1 MDHTY
6 ERAAPPDCPLK
17 ESAKN
22 GSLSS
27 SKSRRTLCV
36 DQAARESEQQFLI
49 TSRRCEPVPQRT
61 PSPASIAA
69 SIVSDRCFRRQVETL
84 CRLPRLAAELLAEL
98 AAERGMVSLVRSKLD
113 RYCSL
118 PASALAATG
127 GDRFPPTPLHEVQP

>member
-1 MDHTY
+1 MDHRY
-6 ERAAPPDCPLK
+6 ERAVPPDCPLK

-27 SKSRRTLCV
+27 SKSRCALCV
-36 DQAARESEQQFLI
+36 DQAARQSEHQFLI
-49 TSRRCEPVPQRT
+49 TSRRCEPVLERT

-69 SIVSDRCFRRQVETL
+69 SIVSDQFFRRQVETL

-98 AAERGMVSLVRSKLD
+98 AAERGMESVVRSKLD

-118 PASALAATG
+118 PASVLAATG
-127 GDRFPPTPLHEVQP
+127 GDRFPPMPLHEV